1 MKKLEDKQNETKQ
14 RNQGIFHATGILL
27 VSMAFMPVVSAESQ
41 KVSWQ
46 RVVLEKSGFT
56 VNNLEQTITSTEKSA
71 DKVVYT
77 GTYKIDVEKT
87 IDGQLKRLNTAGTF
101 TTSIDADGSMRMEC
115 YSDTPTSGIKGDG
128 ADLSFVSD
136 IKKIGEVNGKRQYLV
151 NQQITVNGKTH
162 DTQNTLEVP
171 VNTQTDV
178 SSKLIDAE
186 KGMQAKTLYDLPSNA
201 PWGSIL
207 LYNDVQASQII
218 AGGLI
223 LAAVAAAFGGTPG
236 AVIGILMV
244 AIDQVPALVGV
255 AKEDIYVDIWFIT
268 WLAPLFPNNMYM
280 EVDYYYN

>member
-1 MKKLEDKQNETKQ
+1 MKQN
-14 RNQGIFHATGILL
+14 RGIRAFSLLLAFLL

-41 KVSWQ
+41 KASWQ

-71 DKVVYT
+71 DKVVYS

-136 IKKIGEVNGKRQYLV
+136 IKKIGEADGKRQYLV
-151 NQQITVNGKTH
+151 NQQITVDGKTH
-162 DTQNTLEVP
+162 DTQSTLEVP

-186 KGMQAKTLYDLPSNA
+186 KGMLAKTKYDLPSNA

-207 LYNDVQASQII
+207 VFNDVQASQII
-218 AGGLI
+218 GGAAI
-223 LAAVAAAFGGTPG
+223 LGVIAAYFGGAPG
-236 AVIGILMV
+236 VILLMCIEI
-244 AIDQVPALVGV
+244 IDRIPALVGV
-255 AKEDIYVDIWFIT
+255 AQEDIYVDIWFIT
-268 WLAPLFPNNMYM
+268 WLAPLFPNNMFM
-280 EVDYYYN
+280 EVDYYYK